1 MLTPERVAEIRNMQ
15 KFRPL
20 VSGAPNS
27 EEIRQALID
36 RNLALSALLAD
47 RAELAGEL
55 REIRYSL
62 ALSASGVH
70 RDLVKR
76 LDAIVARL
84 EGE

>member
-1 MLTPERVAEIRNMQ
+1 MLTLEQIAEIRNMQ

-55 REIRYSL
+55 REIAEQGIALGL
-62 ALSASGVH
+62 AGRWWMAQQLSAI
-70 RDLVKR
+70 
-76 LDAIVARL
+76 AARL